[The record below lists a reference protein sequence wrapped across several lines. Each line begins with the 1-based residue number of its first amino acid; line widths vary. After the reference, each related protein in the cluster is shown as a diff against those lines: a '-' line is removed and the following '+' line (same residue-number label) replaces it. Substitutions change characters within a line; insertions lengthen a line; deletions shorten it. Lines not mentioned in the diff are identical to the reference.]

1 MQWALSVQGWV
12 VWLKIIGA
20 IKVLDQPGRF
30 IPVIWNK
37 GVSQGQWVICIS
49 TCNYHSS
56 LSLFLSLHRP
66 YSSFYLSRPFPRT
79 NKVLPFIEITRPRL
93 VTADDRQSSVQQLT
107 LIVLTDGE
115 IQWRQKYGIFGF
127 GIIQPDNFCHNIR
140 YYIILICSTT
150 RTP

>member
-1 MQWALSVQGWV
+1 MTGLSSFQGIELRSGLFFFFYFVHINSVQWVSSVQGWV

-56 LSLFLSLHRP
+56 LSLSLSL
-66 YSSFYLSRPFPRT
+66 
-79 NKVLPFIEITRPRL
+79 
-93 VTADDRQSSVQQLT
+93 
-107 LIVLTDGE
+107 
-115 IQWRQKYGIFGF
+115 
-127 GIIQPDNFCHNIR
+127 
-140 YYIILICSTT
+140 
-150 RTP
+150 